1 MSSREPHG
9 IRAPLEEPP
18 GRPRQHCCRRTS
30 RRPHRGCSSH
40 PASPRSLSHARSAV
54 QMDEVPVNISSRHVT
69 GVGAGRRRRAARSVP
84 GGVGAM
90 RITYAGRCTCRVM
103 PTRGKF
109 ESEDAAPVVD
119 DHSRRCSVDA
129 AHSPPHTENG
139 TLITTLAPAVVWQ
152 TGDARRDDSLR
163 ALRRYPA
170 TSGEEG

>member
-84 GGVGAM
+84 GGIGAM
-90 RITYAGRCTCRVM
+90 RITYAGRCTCSAHALAALLAAASVTAREVS
-103 PTRGKF
+103 PK
-109 ESEDAAPVVD
+109 DAAPCSATMHHHKSIHHGARKEMRACKSSCRDVGGRRFE
-119 DHSRRCSVDA
+119 SRDLESSA
-129 AHSPPHTENG
+129 
-139 TLITTLAPAVVWQ
+139 
-152 TGDARRDDSLR
+152 
-163 ALRRYPA
+163 
-170 TSGEEG
+170 